1 MKNTKAKW
9 IKTPSHLGQRCPAF
23 KKDVHVFRDVKKAI
37 AKVSAYGVY
46 DFFINKKK
54 VGDAFMAPG
63 WTSYLS
69 RVQYQTYDITDMLA
83 GDTAFE
89 IMAGK
94 GWALSDMGFRREKL
108 LETDKISVIA
118 DIKIEYA
125 DGTTENIVTDGTWG
139 VYTTE
144 IIESEMYDGELV
156 DKTADIE
163 FLGNALVDDT
173 KKPELVSQI
182 GEFVREQE
190 KVYPSELIITPK
202 GEKVIDFGQNLAGYV
217 EIRTNAKRGEK
228 IVITHAEVLDK
239 DGNFYT
245 DNLRSAK
252 NRNRYIASGEGD
264 IFKPRFCFQG
274 FRYIRIDEYPSD
286 EIDINDFCA
295 IVVYSDI
302 KRTGHFSSGYD
313 KLNRLYSNVIWGQ
326 QGNFIDVP
334 TDCPQRDERL
344 GWTGDA
350 EVFCRTAAIN
360 FDVEKFFK
368 KWLGD
373 VALEQAEDGGVAG
386 IVPRI
391 EHLCGRTSAAWGD
404 VATIIPWEMY
414 RAYGN
419 VELLREHYPM
429 MKKWVEYMR
438 AFGVEEYLWLGGKH
452 FGDWLAMDA
461 GYGIYFGATQ
471 NDFIASAFYAYSTAL
486 VIKAGKVLGYDMS
499 EYEELYTKVRA
510 KFRECFMKDGMPVYL
525 REYKDSKLDLGVE
538 KDPRPIK
545 DVTQTA
551 ITLIL
556 RFELCEENE
565 KEALVSKL
573 CSLIEENG
581 GCMTTGF
588 VGTPHILHALSDNGR
603 AKEAF
608 DLLLQEKAP
617 SWLFSVNMGA
627 TTVWEHWDSVDEN
640 GKMWS
645 TDMNSFNH
653 YAYGSVFDWVY
664 GDMLGIKIDDDGAAY
679 TKLTISPLTDKR
691 IGFAEGSIETRQ
703 GKVSSSWRYIGDK
716 VRYEF
721 EIPENTRATIKISG
735 MPDKTV
741 SGGRYTIV
749 K

>member
-9 IKTPSHLGQRCPAF
+9 IRMPISLGQRPPAF
-23 KKDVHVFRDVKKAI
+23 KKECHVFKSVARAT

-46 DFFINKKK
+46 DFFVNGKK
-54 VGDAFMAPG
+54 VGDAFMTPG
-63 WTSYLS
+63 WTSYTS
-69 RVQYQTYDITDMLA
+69 RVQYQTYDITGLLA
-83 GDTAFE
+83 GDTEFM
-89 IMAGK
+89 IMTGK

-118 DIKIEYA
+118 DVEIEYV
-125 DGTTENIVTDGTWG
+125 DGTTESIVTDDTWG

-144 IIESEMYDGELV
+144 IIESEMYDGEFV
-156 DKTADIE
+156 DKTADVE
-163 FLGNALVDDT
+163 YLGTAIVDQAPKPTLVAQVG
-173 KKPELVSQI
+173 ELV
-182 GEFVREQE
+182 RERE
-190 KVYPSELIITPK
+190 VVYPSELIITPK
-202 GEKVIDFGQNLAGYV
+202 GERVIDFGQNLAGYV
-217 EIRTNAKRGEK
+217 EIKTNAGRGER

-252 NRNRYIASGEGD
+252 NCNRYVASGNGD

-274 FRYIRIDEYPSD
+274 FRYVRLDEYPTD
-286 EIDINDFCA
+286 EVDINDFCA

-302 KRTGHFSSGYD
+302 KRTGHFSCGYD
-313 KLNRLYSNVIWGQ
+313 KLNRLYSNTIWGQ
-326 QGNFIDVP
+326 KGNFIDVP

-360 FDVEKFFK
+360 FDVERFFR

-373 VALEQAEDGGVAG
+373 VALEQSAEGGVAG

-404 VATIIPWEMY
+404 AATVIPWEMY
-414 RAYGN
+414 KAYGN
-419 VELLREHYPM
+419 VEMLRENYPM
-429 MKKWVEYMR
+429 MKKWVEYMHN
-438 AFGVEEYLWLGGKH
+438 FGVEEYLWLGGKH

-461 GYGIYFGATQ
+461 GYGIYIGATQ
-471 NDFIASAFYAYSTAL
+471 NDFIASVFYAYSTSL
-486 VIKAGKVLGYDMS
+486 LIKAGKVLGYDMS
-499 EYEELYTKVRA
+499 EYEELYIKVRA
-510 KFRECFMKDGMPVYL
+510 RFRECFMKNGMPTYL
-525 REYKDSKLDLGVE
+525 REYNGSLLDLGIE
-538 KDPRPIK
+538 RDKRPIK
-545 DVTQTA
+545 DITQTA
-551 ITLIL
+551 IVLIL
-556 RFELCEENE
+556 RFELCEEDE
-565 KEALVSKL
+565 REALVEKL
-573 CSLIEENG
+573 CELIEENG

-627 TTVWEHWDSVDEN
+627 TTIWEHWDSVDEN
-640 GKMWS
+640 GNMWS
-645 TDMNSFNH
+645 TNMNSFNH

-664 GDMLGIKIDDDGAAY
+664 GNMLGIKICDDGAAY
-679 TKLTISPLTDKR
+679 TKIELSPLTDKR

-703 GKVSSSWRYIGDK
+703 GRVASAWRYIGDK

-721 EIPENTRATIKISG
+721 EIPENTMATIKINGS
-735 MPDKTV
+735 PDKTV
-741 SGGRYTIV
+741 KGGRYVFV